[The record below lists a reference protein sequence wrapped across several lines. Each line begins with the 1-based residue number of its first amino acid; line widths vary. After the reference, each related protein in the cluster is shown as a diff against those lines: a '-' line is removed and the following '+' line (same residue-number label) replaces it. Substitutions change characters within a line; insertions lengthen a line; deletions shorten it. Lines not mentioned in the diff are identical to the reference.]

1 MRYRLGLILLIVSL
15 LLPTLG
21 VSLCEAKVLRKGMHG
36 TDIQNLQG
44 LLSRLGYEL
53 SIDGIFGTE
62 TEELI
67 RGIQASMGLKA
78 DGIVGRLTFEVLDQ
92 LEDGVLPYTVQGGD
106 NLSVLAVRYNTTVK
120 NIITYN
126 SLANPDRILLG
137 QTLYIPTSDLAVF
150 SRSTRLK
157 PTFQWPVRGRISSGY
172 GYRIH
177 PIYKTR
183 QFHGGIDIAVPEGTP
198 VKAAATGKVIQAGVM
213 GNLGLSVVLQHLN
226 GFTSWYG
233 HNSKLNVKVGDEV
246 RVGDTIAYVGR
257 TGSATGPH
265 LDFRIKK
272 GDQTLDPMDW
282 LP

>member
-137 QTLYIPTSDLAVF
+137 QTLYI
-150 SRSTRLK
+150 
-157 PTFQWPVRGRISSGY
+157 
-172 GYRIH
+172 
-177 PIYKTR
+177 
-183 QFHGGIDIAVPEGTP
+183 
-198 VKAAATGKVIQAGVM
+198 
-213 GNLGLSVVLQHLN
+213 
-226 GFTSWYG
+226 
-233 HNSKLNVKVGDEV
+233 
-246 RVGDTIAYVGR
+246 
-257 TGSATGPH
+257 
-265 LDFRIKK
+265 
-272 GDQTLDPMDW
+272 
-282 LP
+282 